1 MLRLPV
7 ALLALSLLDCAPPA
21 SAQTIVDGSDAAVG
35 PAAASTILVLVGRAL
50 RDPEARIAGLRKG
63 RAGAVCGT
71 VDLRNRMGAHTGPRP
86 FVADLSEN
94 VLARLPEGPELRSPA
109 SPGDFQAMQRAKTL
123 FEANCA
129 DG

>member
-1 MLRLPV
+1 MLRLPAV
-7 ALLALSLLDCAPPA
+7 LMALSLLAFGPPA
-21 SAQTIVDGSDAAVG
+21 SAQTIVDGSDAAIG
-35 PAAASTILVLVGRAL
+35 PAAAGTILVLVGRAL

-63 RAGAVCGT
+63 RAGAVCGM

-94 VLARLPEGPELRSPA
+94 VLVRLPEGPELRSPA
-109 SPGDFQAMQRAKTL
+109 SPADFQAMQRAKTL